1 MTPKLNISQQ
11 QRLQLKLSPQ
21 QVQYLKLLQLPVL
34 ALEQRIKTELDLN
47 PLLEEATEDELELGT
62 QQEEEQGSPTEET
75 AAPETK
81 AETDGAEEGSYTIE
95 DFMNDDSSGYKAPRG
110 DGEEEREE
118 IPTPA
123 PVTMAEHLMAQLR
136 LLDLTDEELIL
147 GEEIIGDIDEDG
159 YLRRDLS
166 LVLHDVQATSGL
178 TFTMEKA
185 EEVLQKILYLDPPG
199 IGSRSLKECLTVQLK
214 AGNFDPA
221 TRDIALMIVEKHYEE
236 FTMKHYEEIARKLN
250 VSMDALKGAVELIQR
265 LNPKPG
271 EGEFTPAENY
281 IVPDFLVQNDN
292 GEFIIILNDRNIP
305 PLRVNRAYQ
314 QMIAGRRKN
323 NVSNEAKEFIRKKFE
338 AAKWFIA
345 SIHQRRETMMNVMR
359 AIVQRQ
365 REFFETGEN
374 LKPLIY
380 KDIAEMIGMDISTI
394 SRVVNGKY
402 VQTDYGVFPLRHFFG
417 DSIPTVNGEEI
428 SNKEVKKKI
437 REIIDAEEPHKPLS
451 DDRIAEILN
460 KEGLNIARRTVAKY
474 REQMMIPVARLRRK
488 I

>member
-1 MTPKLNISQQ
+1 MVPKLNISQQ

-47 PLLEEATEDELELGT
+47 PLLEEAAEEETELAT
-62 QQEEEQGSPTEET
+62 QEEQENSATAEET
-75 AAPETK
+75 TTPESK

-123 PVTMAEHLMAQLR
+123 TVTMAEYLMDQLR
-136 LLDLTDEELIL
+136 LLDLTEEELIL
-147 GEEIIGDIDEDG
+147 GEEIIGDIEEDG

-166 LVLHDVQATSGL
+166 LILHDVQATHGL
-178 TFTMEKA
+178 TFPLEKA
-185 EEVLQKILYLDPPG
+185 EEVLQQILYLDPPG

-221 TRDIALMIVEKHYEE
+221 TRDLALNIVEKYYEE

-250 VSMDALKGAVELIQR
+250 VNLETLKGAVELIQR

-271 EGEFTPAENY
+271 EGEFTAAENY
-281 IVPDFLVQNDN
+281 VVPDFLVQNDN
-292 GEFIIILNDRNIP
+292 SEFIILLNDRNIP
-305 PLRVNRAYQ
+305 PLRVNKAYQ
-314 QMIAGRRKN
+314 QMIAGRKKN
-323 NVSNEAKEFIRKKFE
+323 NVSSEAKEFIRRKFE

-365 REFFETGEN
+365 REFFQMGQN

-428 SNKEVKKKI
+428 SNKEVKKRI
-437 REIIDAEEPHKPLS
+437 REIIDAEEPHRPLS
-451 DDRIAEILN
+451 DDRIAEIL
-460 KEGLNIARRTVAKY
+460 KSEGLNIARRTVAKY

>member
-1 MTPKLNISQQ
+1 MAAKLNISQQ

-34 ALEQRIKTELDLN
+34 ALEQRIKTELDQN
-47 PLLEEATEDELELGT
+47 PLLEELVEEELELAT
-62 QQEEEQGSPTEET
+62 QQEEERVEGAQEPVATES
-75 AAPETK
+75 K
-81 AETDGAEEGSYTIE
+81 AETDGASEESYTIE
-95 DFMNDDSSGYKAPRG
+95 DYMSDDTSGYKAAPVGG
-110 DGEEEREE
+110 DEEREE

-123 PVTMAEHLMAQLR
+123 PVSMAEYLAAQLR
-136 LLDLTDEELIL
+136 LLDLSEEELIL

-166 LVLHDVQATSGL
+166 LILHDVEAASRL
-178 TFTMEKA
+178 TFTLEKA
-185 EEVLQKILYLDPPG
+185 EEIRQKILYLDPPG
-199 IGSRSLKECLTVQLK
+199 IGSRSLQECLAVQLK
-214 AGNFDPA
+214 AGKFDPA
-221 TRDIALMIVEKHYEE
+221 AKDLALVIVEKYYEE
-236 FTMKHYEEIARKLN
+236 FTMKHFEEIAKKLN
-250 VSMDALKGAVELIQR
+250 LNLEELKKGVELIQR

-281 IVPDFLVQNDN
+281 VILDFIVQNDE
-292 GEFIIILNDRNIP
+292 GEFVINLNDRNIP
-305 PLRVNRAYQ
+305 ALRVNKEYQ
-314 QMIAGRRKN
+314 QMIAGRKKN
-323 NVSNEAKEFIRKKFE
+323 NVSSEAKDFIRKKFE

-345 SIHQRRETMMNVMR
+345 SIHQRRVTMQKVMR
-359 AIVQRQ
+359 AIVDRQ
-365 REFFETGEN
+365 REFFETGNN

-417 DSIPTVNGEEI
+417 DSISTVTGEEV

-460 KEGLNIARRTVAKY
+460 QEGLNIARRTVAKY